1 MILSNTMGYISVPH
15 ERITGPT
22 NLTVHFN
29 KIHKH
34 IWGRKTQTGRRYF
47 IIIRS
52 LYVLNT
58 GLTNVKLSPYLI
70 KHHAMN
76 KYKGDEV

>member
-1 MILSNTMGYISVPH
+1 MILSNTMGYTSAPH

-22 NLTVHFN
+22 NLKQHFN
-29 KIHKH
+29 EIHKH
-34 IWGRKTQTGRRYF
+34 FWGRTIQTGRRYF
-47 IIIRS
+47 DIMRS

-70 KHHAMN
+70 KHHSMN
-76 KYKGDEV
+76 RYRGDEV

>member
-1 MILSNTMGYISVPH
+1 MNLSNTMGYTSVPH

-22 NLTVHFN
+22 KLMQHFN

-34 IWGRKTQTGRRYF
+34 FWGRKIQTGRRYF
-47 IIIRS
+47 AIMRS

-76 KYKGDEV
+76 RYGEDEV